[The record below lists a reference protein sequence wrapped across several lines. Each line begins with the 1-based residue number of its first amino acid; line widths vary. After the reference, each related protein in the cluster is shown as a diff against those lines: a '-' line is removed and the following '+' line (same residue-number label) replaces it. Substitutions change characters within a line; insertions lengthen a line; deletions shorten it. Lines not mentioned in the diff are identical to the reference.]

1 MWTRDKSSSEVV
13 HNAWQI
19 EVKGFHSYKL
29 AKKQDATK
37 GEIRR
42 WNKTNF
48 GRIQER
54 IKALENRLA
63 ETQNVDPSK
72 ENLEMEVALNFKLE
86 RWQTRNEIKWN
97 QKSRELWNNIFFN
110 YPPSKEEE
118 EIIFS
123 RPSLKM
129 EYG

>member
-19 EVKGFHSYKL
+19 EVKGFLSYKL

-63 ETQNVDPSK
+63 E
-72 ENLEMEVALNFKLE
+72 
-86 RWQTRNEIKWN
+86 I
-97 QKSRELWNNIFFN
+97 QKSTLPRRTWRWKL
-110 YPPSKEEE
+110 
-118 EIIFS
+118 
-123 RPSLKM
+123 L
-129 EYG
+129 